1 MATHPGGYSSRCF
14 LHAASTLSGWKCFG
28 SGSGIGSV
36 VATLGGLTGGDGA
49 DALGGKVFKP
59 GRERSWM
66 PMFASSVSSSSG
78 SVLLDDRVL
87 LADGDGPAG
96 FGASA
101 TFGHVLR
108 YLLSFSLPPSSVSR
122 SSSSSA
128 WLTASLA
135 SELFTAS
142 ESSDGSDPSDLSD
155 PSDPSG
161 IEQNSLEVEK
171 KPGVGQMYCGCGGG
185 SCGCQK

>member
-1 MATHPGGYSSRCF
+1 MGTHPGGPCSNTLSCF
-14 LHAASTLSGWKCFG
+14 STLSCSSTLSAF
-28 SGSGIGSV
+28 
-36 VATLGGLTGGDGA
+36 ATLGGLTGGDGA
-49 DALGGKVFKP
+49 DALLCKP

-66 PMFASSVSSSSG
+66 PMFASSVSRSSG
-78 SVLLDDRVL
+78 SGLLDDRLL
-87 LADGDGPAG
+87 LADGDGPAA

-135 SELFTAS
+135 SELLTAL
-142 ESSDGSDPSDLSD
+142 ESSDPSDLSD